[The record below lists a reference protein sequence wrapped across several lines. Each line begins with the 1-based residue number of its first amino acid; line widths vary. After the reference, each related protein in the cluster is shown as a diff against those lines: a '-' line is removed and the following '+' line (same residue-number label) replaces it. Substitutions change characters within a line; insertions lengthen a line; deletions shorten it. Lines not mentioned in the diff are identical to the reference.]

1 MRRLLGRLQ
10 VHRQTDRPARI
21 ARSSRSVVSVVAS
34 VGRAVANWSVASWSV
49 AIGRSVERSVGRHR
63 SVDVGRSVGRSRSV
77 IGRSMSVGRSVGR
90 SRSVIGQSLRSVG
103 QFDRSTGH
111 NLVLAYQRVIINFR
125 SITWRRVDGLF
136 NYAIA
141 NRWQASPALIIF
153 PSPSVA
159 CRAC

>member
-77 IGRSMSVGRSVGR
+77 IG
-90 SRSVIGQSLRSVG
+90 QSLRSVG

-141 NRWQASPALIIF
+141 KRWQASPAHITF